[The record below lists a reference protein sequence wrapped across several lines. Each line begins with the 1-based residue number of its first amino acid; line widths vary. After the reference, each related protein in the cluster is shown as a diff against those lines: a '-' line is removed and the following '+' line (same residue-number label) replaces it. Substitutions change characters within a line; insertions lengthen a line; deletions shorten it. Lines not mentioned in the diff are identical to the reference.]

1 MYADFTFYSVTF
13 YGDTIPED
21 KFDKY
26 ATRASDYIDY
36 LTWKKAQSYDDTEN
50 TVKKC
55 CCALAEQ
62 YQSIDALK
70 AAANAKVTADGIIS
84 SESVGSHS
92 RSFKTGGDVAQE
104 ITAEEAKL
112 AAIARRY
119 LLPTGLLYRG
129 VNTCVHTAHCHN
141 L

>member
-1 MYADFTFYSVTF
+1 MYADFTFYTTVFFGDQLTAETF
-13 YGDTIPED
+13 P
-21 KFDKY
+21 KY
-26 ATRASDYIDY
+26 ASLASDYIDY

-70 AAANAKVTADGIIS
+70 AAANAKVTADGIIA
-84 SESVGSHS
+84 SESVGEHS

-129 VNTCVHTAHCHN
+129 VTGCVHTAHCN
-141 L
+141 GL

>member
-1 MYADFTFYSVTF
+1 MYADFTFYTTVFFGDQLTAETF
-13 YGDTIPED
+13 P
-21 KFDKY
+21 KY
-26 ATRASDYIDY
+26 ASRASDYIDY

-70 AAANAKVTADGIIS
+70 AAANAKVTADGIIA

-92 RSFKTGGDVAQE
+92 RSFKTGGDVVQE

-129 VNTCVHTAHCHN
+129 VTKCVHTAHCN
-141 L
+141 GL

>member
-1 MYADFTFYSVTF
+1 MYADYTFYTTVFFGDLLTAETF
-13 YGDTIPED
+13 P
-21 KFDKY
+21 KY
-26 ATRASDYIDY
+26 ATRASDFIDY
-36 LTWKKAQSYDDTEN
+36 LTWKKAQSYDDSEN
-50 TVKKC
+50 IVKKC

-62 YQSIDALK
+62 YQSIDNLK
-70 AAANAKVTADGIIS
+70 AAANAKVTADGIIA

-92 RSFKTGGDVAQE
+92 RSFKTGGDVVQE
-104 ITAEEAKL
+104 IAAEEAKL

-129 VNTCVHTAHCHN
+129 V